1 MADTRTRLD
10 AGHEGI
16 FHAGADE
23 PCAATG
29 DQQVDIAHRLHHV
42 GGTLTGGVLNEVHR
56 RFGQTHSG
64 KTPLQRRHDGVGTAI
79 GLLTA
84 TQHAG
89 AARLQSEGSSIG
101 GDVGA
106 ALIDDGDDAHRDA
119 DALHL
124 QAVGQGILRNDAAY
138 GVGQCHHLADALGHV
153 GNAPLRQGEAI
164 QHHLGDVTASR
175 LHIEGVGCQN
185 LPCGCL

>member
-1 MADTRTRLD
+1 M
-10 AGHEGI
+10 
-16 FHAGADE
+16 
-23 PCAATG
+23 
-29 DQQVDIAHRLHHV
+29 
-42 GGTLTGGVLNEVHR
+42 
-56 RFGQTHSG
+56 
-64 KTPLQRRHDGVGTAI
+64 GTAI

-89 AARLQSEGSSIG
+89 AARLQGEGGSIG

-106 ALIDDGDDAHRDA
+106 AFIDDGDDAHGDA

-138 GVGQCHHLADALGHV
+138 GVGQCHHLADAFRHV

-164 QHHLGDVTASR
+164 QHHLGDVTAGS
-175 LHIEGVGCQN
+175 LHIKGVGCQN
-185 LPCGCL
+185 LCRSLLQGVRHGEEGMVLLLGCEGQQLGDGVLRRR